1 MKWFK
6 RIVVALIAIPILAVG
21 VLYIWSEVILDREYR
36 FESRSIALSSNPEVI
51 ARGERLSRVLGC
63 FHGCHG
69 ANMEGSVFFE
79 EDWVGRFVA
88 PNLTKAVDRYSPAE
102 LEAIIR
108 QGVLPDGISVLGMP
122 SESFAIMTD
131 EDLVAVLSFI
141 QTYPPSENDP
151 GKSKPGPL
159 ARLGLVMGQYL
170 PAAAAISEAVPWQ
183 EGFRNDPGQLGAYVA
198 TVTCAECH
206 GLDFEGQEGFTPPL
220 TIAKAYSLDDFRT
233 LMAEGIG
240 LGGRDLG
247 LMSGVARTRFRH
259 FTDDEVEALHDYLHS
274 R

>member
-79 EDWVGRFVA
+79 EDWIGRFVA

-122 SESFAIMTD
+122 
-131 EDLVAVLSFI
+131 
-141 QTYPPSENDP
+141 
-151 GKSKPGPL
+151 
-159 ARLGLVMGQYL
+159 
-170 PAAAAISEAVPWQ
+170 
-183 EGFRNDPGQLGAYVA
+183 
-198 TVTCAECH
+198 
-206 GLDFEGQEGFTPPL
+206 
-220 TIAKAYSLDDFRT
+220 
-233 LMAEGIG
+233 
-240 LGGRDLG
+240 
-247 LMSGVARTRFRH
+247 
-259 FTDDEVEALHDYLHS
+259 
-274 R
+274 